1 MEDKAIGRHHG
12 GMTTTA
18 GLPAEPS
25 LPLAAPSPALPGT
38 PAAVPGTPAASA
50 AVPDPAI
57 VLMSPVRR
65 GVQLLLG
72 LVGFGVA
79 TAMML
84 HSGQGAMPWAVL
96 DQGIVDRTG
105 LAYGWVVLGIGLLVM
120 LAWIPLRQRPGVGTV
135 ANIIVI
141 SLVIDPA
148 LWVLERLFPAPGPLA
163 GIGLALGGIV
173 LLGVATAAYVG
184 ARLGPGPRDGLMTG
198 LVHVTGWPVWLVK
211 TGIEVSVVVLGVLL
225 GGTFGWATVVFA
237 FTVGPVVQVAAR
249 WLAPSGLTG
258 RR

>member
-1 MEDKAIGRHHG
+1 
-12 GMTTTA
+12 MTTST
-18 GLPAEPS
+18 GHPAHNVP
-25 LPLAAPSPALPGT
+25 PLAAP
-38 PAAVPGTPAASA
+38 PAAPTVQGSA
-50 AVPDPAI
+50 P
-57 VLMSPVRR
+57 VLMSLTRR
-65 GVQLLLG
+65 VVQLALG

-105 LAYGWVVLGIGLLVM
+105 LAYGWVVLGVGLLVM
-120 LAWIPLRQRPGVGTV
+120 LAWIPLRQKPGIGTV
-135 ANIIVI
+135 SNIIVI
-141 SLVIDPA
+141 SLVIDPT
-148 LWVLERLFPAPGPLA
+148 LWVLERLVPGPGLLA
-163 GIGLALGGIV
+163 GTGLALGGIV
-173 LLGVATAAYVG
+173 LLGVSTAAYVG

-211 TGIEVSVVVLGVLL
+211 TAIEVTVVVLGVLL

-249 WLAPSGLTG
+249 WLAPSGLAEH
-258 RR
+258 R

>member
-1 MEDKAIGRHHG
+1 
-12 GMTTTA
+12 MTTTT
-18 GLPAEPS
+18 GRPAEPA
-25 LPLAAPSPALPGT
+25 PEIAAVPALPESL
-38 PAAVPGTPAASA
+38 PESLPASA
-50 AVPDPAI
+50 ATGTAIAASTPGAPA
-57 VLMSPVRR
+57 LMHPVRR

-105 LAYGWVVLGIGLLVM
+105 LAYGWVVLGVGLLVM
-120 LAWIPLRQRPGVGTV
+120 LAWIPLRQKPGIGTI

-141 SLVIDPA
+141 SLVIDPS
-148 LWVLERLFPAPGPLA
+148 LWVLERLLPEPALA
-163 GIGLALGGIV
+163 TGIALALGGTV
-173 LLGVATAAYVG
+173 LLGVSTAAYVG

-198 LVHVTGWPVWLVK
+198 IVQRTGWPVWMVK
-211 TGIEVSVVVLGVLL
+211 TVIEVTVVVVGVLL

-237 FTVGPVVQVAAR
+237 FGVGPVVQVAAR
-249 WLAPSGLTG
+249 WLAPRGLVG
-258 RR
+258 